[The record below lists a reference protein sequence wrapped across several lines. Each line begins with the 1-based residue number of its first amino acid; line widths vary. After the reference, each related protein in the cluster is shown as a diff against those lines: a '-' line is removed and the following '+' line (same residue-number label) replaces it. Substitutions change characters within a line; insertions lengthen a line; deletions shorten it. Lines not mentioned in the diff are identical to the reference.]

1 MRKPIGQFPA
11 MRSLLSDF
19 FETDKLGFDDYFRK
33 DWMPAVNVKDGK
45 DQYEIEVA
53 APGLKKEDF
62 KIRVEHGIL
71 TISSEQKSEKETKEG
86 EYTRRE
92 FNYQSFSRSFALPQD
107 VKEED
112 IQASY
117 ADGILKLLVAKKQT
131 VTAKGR
137 EIAVK

>member
-1 MRKPIGQFPA
+1 
-11 MRSLLSDF
+11 
-19 FETDKLGFDDYFRK
+19 
-33 DWMPAVNVKDGK
+33 MPAVNVKDGK

-71 TISSEQKSEKETKEG
+71 TISSEQKSEKESKEG

>member
-45 DQYEIEVA
+45 GQYEIEVA

-62 KIRVEHGIL
+62 KIRVEHGVL
-71 TISSEQKSEKETKEG
+71 TISSEQQSEKESKEG

-92 FNYQSFSRSFALPQD
+92 FNYQSFSRSFTLPQD

-117 ADGILKLLVAKKQT
+117 ADGILKLLIAKKQAAT
-131 VTAKGR
+131 VKSR

>member
-45 DQYEIEVA
+45 DQYGIEVA

-71 TISSEQKSEKETKEG
+71 TISSEQKSEKESKEG

>member
-1 MRKPIGQFPA
+1 MRKPIGQVPA

>member
-71 TISSEQKSEKETKEG
+71 TISSNRS
-86 EYTRRE
+86 RRRKRRRASIRVA
-92 FNYQSFSRSFALPQD
+92 NSTTSRSQD
-107 VKEED
+107 H
-112 IQASY
+112 SRSRRMS
-117 ADGILKLLVAKKQT
+117 KKRIFKP
-131 VTAKGR
+131 VTLT
-137 EIAVK
+137 ES

>member
-19 FETDKLGFDDYFRK
+19 FETDKLGFNDYFRK

-45 DQYEIEVA
+45 GQYEIEVA

-71 TISSEQKSEKETKEG
+71 TISSEQQSEKESKEG